1 MKKEGK
7 KYLSKERLQKTV
19 SHKSSLLKKKKKKH
33 CGIQETRDQGGE
45 KQGESELTVVS
56 KETE

>member
-19 SHKSSLLKKKKKKH
+19 SHKSSLLKKKKKKNTVESKK
-33 CGIQETRDQGGE
+33 QEIKEG
-45 KQGESELTVVS
+45 KNKVKVS
-56 KETE
+56 

>member
-19 SHKSSLLKKKKKKH
+19 SHKSSLLKKKKKNTVESKK
-33 CGIQETRDQGGE
+33 QEIKEG
-45 KQGESELTVVS
+45 KNKVKVS
-56 KETE
+56 

>member
-19 SHKSSLLKKKKKKH
+19 SHKSSLLKKKNKKH